1 MRQILLDLDA
11 EQPPSLETFV
21 VGQNAELA
29 QLLSLF
35 FARTGSQYGE
45 RFVYLWG
52 AAGAGKTHL
61 LHALAESE
69 NARYIAP
76 DAPESEFVHD
86 PAITLYLLDDCERLS
101 AAAQIDAFALFN
113 EIRAHGGFLVAA
125 GNHPPMILN
134 VREDLRTRFG
144 WGLIY
149 QVHELTDEDKIDALE
164 RSAQA
169 RGISISPGVLPYL
182 ITHYRRDMSSL
193 TEMLDQLDHYSL
205 ETKRPITLPLL
216 REVLNQLYQQQQ
228 HQQQSLNAEA
238 NAEPNTEQ

>member
-1 MRQILLDLDA
+1 
-11 EQPPSLETFV
+11 
-21 VGQNAELA
+21 LA
-29 QLLSLF
+29 D
-35 FARTGSQYGE
+35 
-45 RFVYLWG
+45 
-52 AAGAGKTHL
+52 
-61 LHALAESE
+61 SE
-69 NARYIAP
+69 HARYIAP
-76 DAPESEFVHD
+76 DAPESAFVHT
-86 PAITLYLLDDCERLS
+86 PEITLYLLDDCERLS

-169 RGISISPGVLPYL
+169 RGITISPGVLPYL

-193 TEMLDQLDHYSL
+193 TEMLDQLDQYSL

-216 REVLNQLYQQQQ
+216 REVLNELYQQQQ
-228 HQQQSLNAEA
+228 QAE
-238 NAEPNTEQ
+238 NI